1 MLARILKPAGTG
13 ESVAVGTPIL
23 VTVDDV
29 KDVAAFANFSA
40 GASAGAPQA
49 TAAAVAAP
57 LAAAHAGRRPSI
69 AFRHGKRAA
78 AHAAS
83 ASAAAAAPKAA
94 AVAAAVPPPPA
105 APAAAAP
112 RAPRGESPARTF
124 RDAKPSTIRRVI
136 AARLTESKATTPH
149 AYATVDV
156 HIDALLALRG
166 KLKEAGVIASV
177 NDMVVAACGRAL
189 RAVPEANAFF
199 DAAQG
204 RVVRS
209 PGVDVSVA
217 VATEGGLITPIV
229 KGADGLSLGA
239 INERVKDL
247 AGRAR
252 ANKLKPEEFQGGT
265 FTISNLGMFDAIDEF
280 SAVINPP
287 QACILAVGKGAK
299 RVLPPAAKGD
309 QPAVATVM
317 ALQLSA
323 DARVV
328 EPFIAGQFL
337 QALRQ
342 LLENPVSLL

>member
-1 MLARILKPAGTG
+1 M
-13 ESVAVGTPIL
+13 
-23 VTVDDV
+23 
-29 KDVAAFANFSA
+29 
-40 GASAGAPQA
+40 
-49 TAAAVAAP
+49 
-57 LAAAHAGRRPSI
+57 
-69 AFRHGKRAA
+69 
-78 AHAAS
+78 
-83 ASAAAAAPKAA
+83 
-94 AVAAAVPPPPA
+94 
-105 APAAAAP
+105 
-112 RAPRGESPARTF
+112 
-124 RDAKPSTIRRVI
+124 
-136 AARLTESKATTPH
+136 
-149 AYATVDV
+149 DV

-166 KLKEAGVIASV
+166 KLKEAGVTASV

-189 RAVPEANAFF
+189 KAVPEANAFF
-199 DAAQG
+199 DAAKG

-217 VATEGGLITPIV
+217 VATDGGLITPIV
-229 KGADGLSLGA
+229 KGADALTLGA

-252 ANKLKPEEFQGGT
+252 ANKLKPEEFQGGS

-299 RVLPPAAKGD
+299 RVLPPAAKGG
-309 QPAVATVM
+309 QPVVATVM

-328 EPFIAGQFL
+328 EPFVAGQFL